1 MIIKL
6 LFPGEIYR
14 LFAGFTNVSQELVVY
29 SLFFLSLC
37 SFNQKNNI
45 MKKLSILLI
54 AIMMGIS
61 LYAQEEN
68 KPQQEYKSLFGGT
81 EITHGGYG
89 GLSINYSRID
99 GEDAVLVGAR
109 GAWIINHGIA
119 IGIAGYGFA
128 NELKYK
134 RTFKGYSGKYILA
147 GGYGGLLIEPIIG
160 AFKPVHIS
168 IPILIGA
175 GGVTYMDEYWDIYD
189 DPFYYKPYYEYSD
202 AFFVFEPGVEI
213 ELNMVKFMRL
223 AFGGYY
229 RFTFGI
235 DLEGSKSNMMNGF
248 STGITLK
255 FGKF

>member
-1 MIIKL
+1 MKKSGILLVAIIMSL
-6 LFPGEIYR
+6 
-14 LFAGFTNVSQELVVY
+14 
-29 SLFFLSLC
+29 SLF
-37 SFNQKNNI
+37 
-45 MKKLSILLI
+45 
-54 AIMMGIS
+54 
-61 LYAQEEN
+61 AQEES
-68 KPQQEYKSLFGGT
+68 KPPQEYKSLLGGE

-109 GAWIINHGIA
+109 GAWVINHGIA

-128 NELKYK
+128 NELEYEK
-134 RTFKGYSGKYILA
+134 TINGYPDKYILA

-168 IPILIGA
+168 VPILIGG
-175 GGVTYMDEYWDIYD
+175 GGVSYLDPYWATYDNSCL
-189 DPFYYKPYYEYSD
+189 PKPYYEYSD

-229 RFTFGI
+229 RFTSGLDI
-235 DLEGSKSNMMNGF
+235 EGSKSNMMNGF